1 MEIFALIDEVARLE
15 TALVQGEAACPA
27 LTRIELAWHLRQR
40 EPVRALQLVAQAS
53 ETLDHSLHPVAPG
66 WRLRIHL
73 IVAESHCLAGELDV
87 AHDLLQMAL
96 AGYGALNDQIGCAD
110 ALWQLAHLA
119 MARGQM
125 DDMIRHLQAAHLAAQ
140 TAADGV
146 RRFVIEAQLASLALW
161 CERGGQP
168 QPWSRPLSSD
178 LGVLPPVLAAAMQEY
193 QGWQAALSGC
203 PGPAS
208 LHWMRCHSAA
218 RSSGQLGRAIQ
229 SALGIGRCFF
239 QLHDYPTALE
249 WMRSALELARPT
261 NWPAC
266 IGACLSHLA
275 QPLLHL
281 GRVQEALDLLR
292 EALACLTLL
301 PGSHEYAFTL
311 GQLGEVALIQGE
323 YGNALDYFG
332 QWQARAQ
339 VLWRADWQG
348 AALCGRARAL
358 AQLGRLGEAQQQ
370 AEQAL
375 ALAEQLGEGPILV
388 DALRVLAQIGGVQA
402 TSAVQP
408 GLAAQAE
415 PETMLAQPGAS
426 IESVVPL
433 LQRALA
439 VSHNMAGNNVPGEL
453 FDAMADAHALTGDFQ
468 AAFHLSR
475 QGREAHAKI
484 RRQECLAPAWY
495 GSAPAE
501 RAGRDA
507 LLQQTTDTL
516 AHLGAI
522 GQEIAAHLDADA
534 VFQAV
539 ARHVHRLLDVN
550 YFVVLLI
557 NESHD
562 TLESALRMEAGQ
574 VKPPSRIMLSD
585 SMAFSAACVRERRE
599 IIIDLEPGDEHP
611 NLRRCVVPTL
621 SMLFVPLMVGDQ
633 VLGVMSVQSPRPH
646 VYGERERLIFRTLCA
661 YGAIAL
667 DNANAY
673 RQLEASLRSLRE
685 TEARL
690 LQTNLTMQHN
700 EEILRQAK
708 TRAEQAT
715 RMKSEFLANMSHE
728 IRTPMNAIIGM
739 AHLALRTELN
749 ARQQDY
755 INKIHRAGLSLLGII
770 NDILDLSKIEAGKL
784 DVEQAPFLLDD
795 VLANV
800 ASVTAQRAA
809 EKGLEYLF
817 RVPHAVPR
825 HLVGDALRI
834 GQVLINLVNNA
845 IKFTPVGQIELSCI
859 CLPASGAASG
869 LAEAAVQQPVQLMF
883 AVHDTGIGMSRD
895 ECSRLFLPFSQA
907 DGSTTR
913 KYGGTGLGL
922 SISRHLVQLMG
933 GDIGLKSDV
942 GVGSTFYFTLTLG
955 QYQPEAQG
963 TQFPPSLQ
971 GARIMVVDD
980 HAVARSILLEAL
992 QALPLRV
999 DVAEHAATALEAIR
1013 HADQTHDPYLMV
1025 LADWQMPELD
1035 GVALARRVCHDSR
1048 LQTVPVIVLM
1058 IPFGR
1063 EDIREEAE
1071 AAGVGGFLFKPI
1083 NETILRETLIRVC
1096 SPRLGH
1102 AQPVSPQQQFPGM
1115 RVLLAEDNDINQQI
1129 AVELLGMVG
1138 VAVDVAATGRE
1149 AYACLCESGEAYHL
1163 VLMDLEMPDMD
1174 GHEATRLIRQDDRFD
1189 KLPIIAMTAHAL
1201 AEVRDQCLAEGMQDY
1216 LTKPI
1221 HPEKLY
1227 AVLARCC
1234 PDGVQWKLAPPPLTH
1249 AVLPPLH
1256 GIDNALGL
1264 GHVAGNATL
1273 YRQLLERF
1281 VQTQQSV
1288 VLEVRQYLQA
1298 QLKPDAVRRVHSLR
1312 SVAANIGA
1320 VAVAR
1325 AAQNLES
1332 RLASYADEAL
1342 EPLLQHLDA
1351 ALRPCIASLERYLGS
1366 QTLAAVVPPTPHQ
1379 SPARVRQQLLNL
1391 LQENNADALEYFDQV
1406 GSSLGLSPALL
1417 EQMAACLAEYEFEQ
1431 AHQLLQQAIS
1441 DSGFAD

>member
-1 MEIFALIDEVARLE
+1 MASLARVGASLQDVKVRMEIFAQIDEVARLE
-15 TALVQGEAACPA
+15 TALVQREGTALA
-27 LTRIELAWHLRQR
+27 LTRIELAWHVRQR
-40 EPVRALQLVAQAS
+40 ESARALQLVAQAS
-53 ETLDHSLHPVAPG
+53 EELDRMRHVPLPG
-66 WRLRIHL
+66 WRMRVHL
-73 IVAESHCLAGELDV
+73 IVAESHYLASELDV
-87 AHDLLQMAL
+87 AHDLLQTAL
-96 AGYGALNDQIGCAD
+96 AGYAALNDPVGTAD
-110 ALWQLAHLA
+110 TLLLLAQLA
-119 MARGQM
+119 MARGLM
-125 DDMIRHLQAAHLAAQ
+125 DEALRNLHEAALAAQ
-140 TAADGV
+140 MTGDEA
-146 RRFVIEAQLASLALW
+146 RRFVIEAQMASLVLL
-161 CERGGQP
+161 RGCDRPGTD
-168 QPWSRPLSSD
+168 WSRSLFGEMTGLSA
-178 LGVLPPVLAAAMQEY
+178 VQQAAVQDY
-193 QGWQAALSGC
+193 LGWQAAHSDQ
-203 PGPAS
+203 PGAAS
-208 LHWMRCHSAA
+208 LYWMRCHSAA
-218 RSSGQLGRAIQ
+218 RSSGQLMRAIGA
-229 SALGIGRCFF
+229 ALGIGRCFL
-239 QLHDYPTALE
+239 QLNDYPTALE
-249 WMRSALELARPT
+249 WMRSALELARPA
-261 NWPAC
+261 NWPIC
-266 IGACLSHLA
+266 VGDCLSHLA
-275 QPLLHL
+275 LPLLYL
-281 GRVQEALDLLR
+281 GRVQEALGLLR
-292 EALACLTLL
+292 EALACLSRS
-301 PGSHEYAFTL
+301 PGSHAYAFTL

-332 QWQARAQ
+332 QWLARSYQ
-339 VLWRADWQG
+339 LWRVDWQA

-358 AQLGRLGEAQQQ
+358 AHLGRSSEARHQ
-370 AEQAL
+370 ASLAL
-375 ALAEQLGEGPILV
+375 ALADQLGEGPILV
-388 DALRVLAQIGGVQA
+388 DALRVMAQING
-402 TSAVQP
+402 
-408 GLAAQAE
+408 AQAD
-415 PETMLAQPGAS
+415 ADVGQ
-426 IESVVPL
+426 SVVPL
-433 LQRALA
+433 LQRALL
-439 VSHNMAGNNVPGEL
+439 VSKNMAGNNVPGDL
-453 FDAMADAHALTGDFQ
+453 FDAMADAHALIGDFQ
-468 AAFHLSR
+468 AAFDLGR
-475 QGREAHAKI
+475 QGREAHANI
-484 RRQECLAPAWY
+484 RRQESLAAAA
-495 GSAPAE
+495 GVMSE
-501 RAGRDA
+501 RTRRIE
-507 LLQQTTDTL
+507 LSPQTTDTL

-522 GQEIAAHLDADA
+522 GQEIAAHLDAEA
-534 VFQAV
+534 VFQTV
-539 ARHVHRLLDVN
+539 ARHVHRLLEVN
-550 YFVVLLI
+550 YFVVLLT
-557 NESHD
+557 NEAGD
-562 TLESALRMEAGQ
+562 TLHSALRMEGGQ
-574 VKPPSRIMLSD
+574 VKPSTYIALADP
-585 SMAFSAACVRERRE
+585 MAFSAACVRERRE

-611 NLRRCVVPTL
+611 NLRRCAVPTL
-621 SMLFVPLMVGDQ
+621 SMLFVPLMVADR

-646 VYGERERLIFRTLCA
+646 AYGERERLIFRTLCA

-690 LQTNLTMQHN
+690 LQTNLTMQQN

-755 INKIHRAGLSLLGII
+755 ISKIHRAGLSLLGII

-784 DVEQAPFLLDD
+784 DVEQARFSLDD

-834 GQVLINLVNNA
+834 GQVLINLINNA
-845 IKFTPVGQIELSCI
+845 IKFTQSGQIELSCV
-859 CLPASGAASG
+859 CLPESEGALVNTGAADS
-869 LAEAAVQQPVQLMF
+869 VRLMF
-883 AVHDTGIGMSRD
+883 AVHDTGIGMSAD

-933 GDIGLKSDV
+933 ADIGVKSDV
-942 GVGSTFYFTLTLG
+942 GVGSTFYFTLNLG
-955 QYQPEAQG
+955 QHQPETAG

-999 DVAEHAATALEAIR
+999 DVAEHAADALETIR
-1013 HADQTHDPYLMV
+1013 HADSTQDPYLMV

-1035 GVALARRVCHDSR
+1035 GVALARRICHDSR
-1048 LQTVPVIVLM
+1048 LSTIPVIVLM

-1102 AQPVSPQQQFPGM
+1102 VQPVLPQQQFPGM

-1129 AVELLGMVG
+1129 AIELLGMVG
-1138 VAVDVAATGRE
+1138 VAVDVAGTGRE
-1149 AYACLCESGEAYHL
+1149 AYASLCESADAYHL
-1163 VLMDLEMPDMD
+1163 VLMDLEMPEMD
-1174 GHEATRLIRQDDRFD
+1174 GHEATRLIRQDARFD
-1189 KLPIIAMTAHAL
+1189 KLPIVAMTAHAL

-1227 AVLARCC
+1227 AVLERCC
-1234 PDGVQWKLAPPPLTH
+1234 PDSVQWKLAPPPLTH

-1288 VLEVRQYLQA
+1288 VLEVRQFLQA

-1320 VAVAR
+1320 VSVAR
-1325 AAQNLES
+1325 AAQSLES
-1332 RLASYADEAL
+1332 RMASYADEAL
-1342 EPLLQHLDA
+1342 EPLLQHLDT
-1351 ALRPCIASLERYLGS
+1351 ALRPCIASLERYLGA
-1366 QTLAAVVPPTPHQ
+1366 QTLAVVAAPATHQPPGRSRT
-1379 SPARVRQQLLNL
+1379 QLLAL
-1391 LQENNADALEYFDQV
+1391 LQENNADALEYFDRV
-1406 GSSLGLSPALL
+1406 SSSLGLPAAVL
-1417 EQMAACLAEYEFEQ
+1417 EQLASVLAEYEFEQ
-1431 AHQLLQQAIS
+1431 AYQLLLQETGGSRS
-1441 DSGFAD
+1441 DG